1 MKALTLALFG
11 LFLVSS
17 TLATKQLDAAALTGI
32 PLTAGGF
39 PSTFGGAL
47 GGGFCGI
54 PGFGSGFCGF
64 PVVGGGFGCGIPLGG
79 FASPFG
85 FAATPVF
92 ATNFAQDSFTNA
104 AAAQFQ
110 NQNTLAFSQL
120 SGVPFGIWKHRP
132 YY

>member
-17 TLATKQLDAAALTGI
+17 TLATKQYDIAALTGGYLPTAFTGGV

-39 PSTFGGAL
+39 GGGVPLTAGGF
-47 GGGFCGI
+47 GGGF
-54 PGFGSGFCGF
+54 
-64 PVVGGGFGCGIPLGG
+64 PLGGAFCDPYLSG